1 MNITNRIK
9 VMHVAEC
16 IGGVDRY
23 LHSLLKYMN
32 HEKFEN
38 IMVLSKLYEGKGYED
53 LADKVEIIDIP
64 HGMGGV
70 RRLLQL
76 WI

>member
-64 HGMGGV
+64 HGMGV